1 MECSSCWIME
11 ELLGI
16 HIIVNTG
23 FCGNCRTAK
32 GPLKKRKD
40 AEKKDE
46 WKGGNNREHMFWASS
61 APVEL
66 KIGIRTLAQGLH
78 LKGHTWLSVLYGTL
92 LVQDKA
98 FWEQYYDLKKH
109 PPHLNGGISRVAKS
123 LATEVL
129 LGLQRNLSG
138 LPSKALV
145 RLQYVQNSATMVHQS
160 LTAHQPNLH
169 PPLLAPGHVLQP
181 SHASD
186 LLNKI

>member
-1 MECSSCWIME
+1 MST
-11 ELLGI
+11 ELLTQT
-16 HIIVNTG
+16 VNKSRQWSAALAGKWKSHLSFTFFVNIR

-32 GPLKKRKD
+32 GPLKKRKE

-46 WKGGNNREHMFWASS
+46 WKGGENNREKTHVLSIHS

-66 KIGIRTLAQGLH
+66 KIGIGTLAWGLH

-98 FWEQYYDLKKH
+98 FWEQYYHLKKPPPPSLSFSH
-109 PPHLNGGISRVAKS
+109 PIGWLEATWNNGGISRGAES

-145 RLQYVQNSATMVHQS
+145 RL
-160 LTAHQPNLH
+160 
-169 PPLLAPGHVLQP
+169 
-181 SHASD
+181 
-186 LLNKI
+186 